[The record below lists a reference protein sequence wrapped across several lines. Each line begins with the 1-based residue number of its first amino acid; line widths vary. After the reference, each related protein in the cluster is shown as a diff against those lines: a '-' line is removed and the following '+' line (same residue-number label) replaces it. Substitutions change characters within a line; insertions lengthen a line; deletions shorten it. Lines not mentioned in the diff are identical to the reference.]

1 MIEEE
6 NNNHLQSDNDAKPS
20 PVEGFDLTENK
31 EALEDATDSASSYP
45 KPEINTSEIKAM
57 EVHHHPQVEKKSFKE
72 YLLEGLMIF
81 LAVSMGF
88 IAENIREHLVNKEK
102 EKRYMESMLV
112 DLKKDTAEVRQMIY
126 LQNTLITK
134 MDSALSIP
142 VEKLNNIDVQDTFYH
157 HFIYFYGWEWTFTR
171 YDNTISQLKNAGG
184 FSILQN
190 KKVVDSISN
199 LNITYEGNLNFIAEH
214 FYVPRWQRLDEF
226 AMQLFILP
234 EVSTDYKDVTYNSY
248 LPHKEILLRHDKA
261 LLEQLY
267 SFIRFEKGDIDIIK
281 FWEEQ
286 YLNEAIR
293 LIELI
298 KKEYHLENE

>member
-1 MIEEE
+1 MADNTDNKQLDDLEEAPPNYLPEDSILSAE
-6 NNNHLQSDNDAKPS
+6 NDTFNPNQEP
-20 PVEGFDLTENK
+20 EN
-31 EALEDATDSASSYP
+31 
-45 KPEINTSEIKAM
+45 M

-72 YLLEGLMIF
+72 YILEGIMIF
-81 LAVSMGF
+81 IAVSMGF

-102 EKRYMESMLV
+102 EKMYMESMLS
-112 DLKKDTAEVRQMIY
+112 DLKKDTAEVSQIIY
-126 LQNTLITK
+126 FQNTLLAK

-142 VEKLNNIDVQDTFYH
+142 VDKLRNIDVQDTFYH

-171 YDNTISQLKNAGG
+171 YDNTISQLKHAGG

-226 AMQLFILP
+226 AMQLIILP
-234 EVSTDYKDVTYNSY
+234 EVSTNYNDPAYKSY
-248 LPHKEILLRHDKA
+248 LPHKEIFLRYDKPM
-261 LLEQLY
+261 LEQLY
-267 SFIRFEKGDIDIIK
+267 SFIRIEKGDIDIIK
-281 FWEEQ
+281 FWEKE
-286 YLNEAIR
+286 YLREAAR

-298 KKEYHLENE
+298 KSEYQLEKE

>member
-1 MIEEE
+1 
-6 NNNHLQSDNDAKPS
+6 
-20 PVEGFDLTENK
+20 
-31 EALEDATDSASSYP
+31 
-45 KPEINTSEIKAM
+45 M
-57 EVHHHPQVEKKSFKE
+57 EVHHHPHVEKKNFKE

-81 LAVSMGF
+81 VAVSMGF
-88 IAENIREHLVNKEK
+88 IAENIREHLANNEK
-102 EKRYMESMLV
+102 EKSYMESMLV
-112 DLKKDTAEVRQMIY
+112 DLKKDTAEVSRTIY
-126 LQNTLITK
+126 LQNILLRK

-142 VEKLNNIDVQDTFYH
+142 VEKLKNIDVQDTFYH
-157 HFIYFYGWEWTFTR
+157 HFIFFYGWEWTFTR

-199 LNITYEGNLNFIAEH
+199 LNITYEGNLNFITEH

-226 AMQLFILP
+226 AMQLMILP
-234 EVSTDYKDVTYNSY
+234 EISTYYKDPIYDTY
-248 LPHKEILLRHDKA
+248 LPHNEILLRYDRP

-281 FWEEQ
+281 FWEKQ
-286 YLNEAIR
+286 YLIEASS

-298 KKEYHLENE
+298 KNEYNLE